1 MTFNHFLCLLENSA
15 VKTWS
20 SKICHSKFYFFLS
33 IIISI
38 HAGCTIS
45 QKSYSLS
52 PDVETYYVGNFKLTA
67 LNAPATIN
75 QTFQESFKDK
85 ISKESRLKYTE
96 ENPHIEFN
104 GTIQSYNVSAVAPLP
119 DEKTSFNRLTIS
131 VAIEYTNHLDPKD
144 QWTKTF
150 SHFEDFP
157 SEQDLLQI
165 QDDLIAIIFKQIQED
180 IFNQAFNNW

>member
-1 MTFNHFLCLLENSA
+1 MTFNHFLNLIERCQD
-15 VKTWS
+15 KTCGA
-20 SKICHSKFYFFLS
+20 ITCHSKFAFFLF
-33 IIISI
+33 IIALVIP
-38 HAGCTIS
+38 GC
-45 QKSYSLS
+45 YSLKGYSIS

-75 QTFQESFKDK
+75 QTFQESLKDK

-131 VAIEYTNHLDPKD
+131 VAIEYTNNLDPKD